1 MQRVDQP
8 HFRVWTYRS
17 PAIVL
22 GCSQHGLRPLAEARL
37 SAGVDLLERATGGGA
52 VLTGPWLVGVSVVL
66 PPDHTWVRGGLLDSY
81 RSLALLHVEV
91 LAALGVPAQAVPPAE
106 AQSTAARTG
115 APVDW
120 ACFGGLGPWELTDE
134 QGRKLTGLAQ
144 RRQHSGVLLVAGTL
158 VSAPPWA
165 TLCVALGHDQDVAAL
180 DRRTLS
186 CAELAGH
193 AMAPHALPDSFQR
206 ALKRD
211 LQCSA

>member
-1 MQRVDQP
+1 MQRVDRPQ
-8 HFRVWTYRS
+8 FRVWTYRS

-22 GCSQHGLRPLAEARL
+22 GCSQHGLRPLAETRL
-37 SAGVDLLERATGGGA
+37 PTGVDLLERATGGGA

-81 RSLALLHVEV
+81 RSLARLHVEV

-106 AQSTAARTG
+106 VRAAAARTG

-144 RRQHSGVLLVAGTL
+144 RRQQSGVLLVAGSL
-158 VSAPPWA
+158 VSVPPWA
-165 TLCVALGHDQDVAAL
+165 TLCATLGQDRDLAAL
-180 DRRTLS
+180 TRRTVS
-186 CAELAGH
+186 CAELAGRSV
-193 AMAPHALPDSFQR
+193 AAEALADALQR
-206 ALKRD
+206 ALQRE
-211 LQCSA
+211 LQGSA